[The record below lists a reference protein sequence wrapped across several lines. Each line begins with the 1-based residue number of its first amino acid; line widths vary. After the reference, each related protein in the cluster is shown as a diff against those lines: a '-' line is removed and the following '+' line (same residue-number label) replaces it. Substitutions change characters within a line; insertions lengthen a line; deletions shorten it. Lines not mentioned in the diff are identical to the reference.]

1 MFILTNSEDKTHQ
14 DENEPPF
21 IFSQR
26 QWGSLVKALE
36 PSPLQIRRP
45 KPSDIKMTLYEEKLA
60 ITEFKLRV
68 CELRGRN

>member
-1 MFILTNSEDKTHQ
+1 MFVLTNSKDKTHQ

-36 PSPLQIRRP
+36 PSPLQVRRS
-45 KPSDIKMTLYEEKLA
+45 KPSYIKMTLYKEKLA
-60 ITEFKLRV
+60 IADIKLRV
-68 CELRGRN
+68 CELRGRS